1 MKQVLFFVLL
11 LSLGSCARNISSGSG
26 NGGAL
31 SSYTEDLSAVRP
43 VPEIELPATEE
54 EGADLQES
62 EPEEAAY
69 LSEGLTNENERI
81 DKAIGEIAAYNAT
94 QTDAPGFRIQVF
106 SGNSRGEFESAKGY
120 LLQHFPEL
128 EIYES
133 YSQPTY
139 RIKVGDFLRRMDAEQ
154 YYSSLRSRFSSSKIM
169 METVNLQNG
178 LNIN

>member
-1 MKQVLFFVLL
+1 MHRIIFCLL
-11 LSLGSCARNISSGSG
+11 LFGLSSCARSISSGSG
-26 NGGAL
+26 SSEAL
-31 SSYTEDLSAVRP
+31 NSYSEDLSAVRP
-43 VPEIELPATEE
+43 VPEVELSTTEDEDSVIEET
-54 EGADLQES
+54 Q
-62 EPEEAAY
+62 PEESAY
-69 LSEGLTNENERI
+69 LSDNLANENERI
-81 DKAIGEIAAYNAT
+81 EKAIDKIASFNST

-139 RIKVGDFLRRMDAEQ
+139 RIKVGDFLRRMDAEK
-154 YYSSLRSRFSSSKIM
+154 YYSSLRSRFTSSKIM

>member
-1 MKQVLFFVLL
+1 MDKIVICILLFG
-11 LSLGSCARNISSGSG
+11 LGSCARNISSGSA
-26 NGGAL
+26 NSGAL
-31 SSYTEDLSAVRP
+31 DSYSEDLSVVRP
-43 VPEIELPATEE
+43 VPVIELKEEMVEE
-54 EGADLQES
+54 EAEVVK
-62 EPEEAAY
+62 PEQKAF
-69 LSEGLTNENERI
+69 LTEGLSNENERI
-81 DKAIGEIAAYNAT
+81 DKAISEIAAYNAI

-106 SGNSRGEFESAKGY
+106 SGNNRGQFESAKGY

-154 YYSSLRSRFSSSKIM
+154 YYSSLRSRFNSSKIM